1 MTKDPVEKT
10 KQTAKALFS
19 GPVTVEVPYQ
29 LWKEFDPE
37 LARDLSLFIT
47 GNLYSREVLPLS
59 ERQVVAVAAL
69 AALQKRDELEIH
81 LQGALNVGV
90 PARKLAETI
99 FQIIFEEI
107 IFFVGLD
114 FRKYK
119 ASTGPKANSIQ
130 RNPGLRKEIIRNLR
144 RRPQRDSTTWI
155 QRGCWSNF
163 ENTSCP
169 VVPEMFLA
177 RRATREGLLHK

>member
-1 MTKDPVEKT
+1 MAKDLVERT

-29 LWKEFDPE
+29 LWREFDPE

-90 PARKLAETI
+90 PARKLAEAI
-99 FQIIFEEI
+99 FQIGVYAGFPA
-107 IFFVGLD
+107 VNAALAAL
-114 FRKYK
+114 KQVLV
-119 ASTGPKANSIQ
+119 S
-130 RNPGLRKEIIRNLR
+130 
-144 RRPQRDSTTWI
+144 
-155 QRGCWSNF
+155 RGEW
-163 ENTSCP
+163 P
-169 VVPEMFLA
+169 LA
-177 RRATREGLLHK
+177 DVE

>member
-1 MTKDPVEKT
+1 VERT

-69 AALQKRDELEIH
+69 AALQKKDELAIH

-99 FQIIFEEI
+99 FQIGVYAGFPA
-107 IFFVGLD
+107 VNTAL
-114 FRKYK
+114 
-119 ASTGPKANSIQ
+119 AA
-130 RNPGLRKEIIRNLR
+130 LKEVLV
-144 RRPQRDSTTWI
+144 S
-155 QRGCWSNF
+155 RGEWPPADVKVTPC
-163 ENTSCP
+163 
-169 VVPEMFLA
+169 V
-177 RRATREGLLHK
+177 RA

>member
-1 MTKDPVEKT
+1 MAKDLVERT

-99 FQIIFEEI
+99 FQIGVYAGFPA
-107 IFFVGLD
+107 VNAAL
-114 FRKYK
+114 
-119 ASTGPKANSIQ
+119 AA
-130 RNPGLRKEIIRNLR
+130 LKEVLV
-144 RRPQRDSTTWI
+144 S
-155 QRGCWSNF
+155 RGEW
-163 ENTSCP
+163 P
-169 VVPEMFLA
+169 LA
-177 RRATREGLLHK
+177 DVE

>member
-1 MTKDPVEKT
+1 MAKDPVEKT

-19 GPVTVEVPYQ
+19 GPVTVELPYQ

-99 FQIIFEEI
+99 FQIGVYAGFPA
-107 IFFVGLD
+107 VNAAL
-114 FRKYK
+114 
-119 ASTGPKANSIQ
+119 AA
-130 RNPGLRKEIIRNLR
+130 LKEVLV
-144 RRPQRDSTTWI
+144 S
-155 QRGCWSNF
+155 RGEW
-163 ENTSCP
+163 P
-169 VVPEMFLA
+169 LA
-177 RRATREGLLHK
+177 DVK

>member
-1 MTKDPVEKT
+1 MAKDVVERT

-19 GPVTVEVPYQ
+19 GPVAVEVPYQ

-69 AALQKRDELEIH
+69 AALQKRDELKIH

-99 FQIIFEEI
+99 FQIGVYAGFPA
-107 IFFVGLD
+107 VNAAL
-114 FRKYK
+114 
-119 ASTGPKANSIQ
+119 AA
-130 RNPGLRKEIIRNLR
+130 LKEVLV
-144 RRPQRDSTTWI
+144 S
-155 QRGCWSNF
+155 RGEW
-163 ENTSCP
+163 P
-169 VVPEMFLA
+169 LA
-177 RRATREGLLHK
+177 DVK